1 MVAANFLL
9 VYYYIGTLIDPDAS
23 SGVVL
28 ALTLLV
34 WVNAVVR
41 GLFFTQ
47 CWIAESVPGQTTG
60 ELRQR
65 FESDM
70 IG

>member
-1 MVAANFLL
+1 MVGANFLL
-9 VYYYIGTLIDPDAS
+9 LYSYIATLIDPDSS

-28 ALTLLV
+28 VLTLLV

-47 CWIAESVPGQTTG
+47 CWIAESACPAKLPVSCAGD
-60 ELRQR
+60 LRPT
-65 FESDM
+65 
-70 IG
+70 